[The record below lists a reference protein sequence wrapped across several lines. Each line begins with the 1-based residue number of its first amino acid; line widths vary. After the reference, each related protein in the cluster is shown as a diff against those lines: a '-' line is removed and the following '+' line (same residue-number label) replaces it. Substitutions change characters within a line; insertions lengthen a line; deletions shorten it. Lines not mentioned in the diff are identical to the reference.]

1 MKKSRYD
8 EFVEV
13 FGHPLWVLPMCGI
26 VMFVFIETI
35 HLRQHVVQE
44 GDAHGYCGQKE
55 WVKDLIQYK
64 EDNMY

>member
-13 FGHPLWVLPMCGI
+13 FGHPLWIMPMFLMCF
-26 VMFVFIETI
+26 FVFVETV

-55 WVKDLIQYK
+55 WVKDLERFYQNNAY
-64 EDNMY
+64 